1 MSSKPITVRQLN
13 MYVKSLIESDTKLS
27 YITVTG
33 EISNFK
39 DHYSSGHW
47 YFTLKD
53 NNASVRCVLFKASA
67 SRVKFKPE
75 DGMSV
80 TVKGKVSLYEKD
92 GQYMFYADDMFT
104 CGEGDIAFAFKQ
116 VKEKLEAEGLFS
128 KDSKRTLKKFPK
140 RIAVITSSNG
150 AAVEDIKRI
159 LARRYPVC
167 EIIMCP
173 VSVQGDTAVK
183 EMTDTLDRVYELSDI
198 DTIIIG
204 RGGGSAEDLNAFN
217 SETLARKI
225 YESPVPVISA
235 VGHETDFTICD
246 FVADVRASTP
256 SAAAEMA
263 VPDIIELYSEIR
275 SIESSFIGR
284 LRAKYENAKL
294 KFESYISLFSPK
306 NLQFAVDSKQISLDK
321 ITNEISDLMKNKI
334 NRFSNDLASVIT
346 KIDALSPLKTI
357 SRGYTVVQS
366 NERII
371 KSVKQITKGDR
382 LKLTFADGY
391 ADCTVEKV
399 AKGRKVNV

>member
-53 NNASVRCVLFKASA
+53 NDASVRCVLFKASA

-128 KDSKRTLKKFPK
+128 HDSKRTLKKFPK
-140 RIAVITSSNG
+140 RIAVITSSSG
-150 AAVEDIKRI
+150 AAAEDIKRI
-159 LARRYPVC
+159 LARRYPIC
-167 EIIMCP
+167 NIIMCP

-183 EMTDTLDRVYELSDI
+183 EMTDTLDRVYALSDI

-294 KFESYISLFSPK
+294 KYESYISLFSPK

-357 SRGYTVVQS
+357 SRGYTAVQS